1 LEQHYYSEILF
12 IAMPERNYETAVHG
26 HPPMLNT
33 TTEGNGRFLVNFT
46 VSSYQK
52 TDIIEAIKRGIVVK
66 VVYEIEI
73 VQKSFF
79 DAVYKEV
86 IAARKI
92 KRSVKYDYWSRS
104 FIVQDAGRKINYNN
118 DDAMFAYFF
127 SASNIDLTDSSLV
140 RGKKC
145 YVRYRAVLS
154 IWDFDTGWVNSRN
167 ID

>member
-33 TTEGNGRFLVNFT
+33 KKITQVMLMAIALSSLPLYSADLNIGPTTEGNGRFLVNFT

-73 VQKSFF
+73 VQKS
-79 DAVYKEV
+79 
-86 IAARKI
+86 
-92 KRSVKYDYWSRS
+92 
-104 FIVQDAGRKINYNN
+104 
-118 DDAMFAYFF
+118 
-127 SASNIDLTDSSLV
+127 
-140 RGKKC
+140 RGYC
-145 YVRYRAVLS
+145 GEEDQTER
-154 IWDFDTGWVNSRN
+154 
-167 ID
+167 